1 MLLEV
6 NNLSVVFHYPEKK
19 VLDHVSLKLQKGQK
33 LGIVGE
39 SGGGKSTLIRTL
51 AGFQSYK
58 NGKVT
63 IQNKLIKATLKDR
76 KWISRKLQ
84 MIFQDPLSSLNPRQT
99 MQQALEEPLLNFTT
113 FSKEERKQRILNIIE
128 DVNLH
133 PSILRRYS
141 DSISGGQAQRICIA
155 RSLLANP
162 EILICDEPITSLDMV
177 TQIQIL
183 KLLERFGNEKQIS
196 IIFVSHDISHVLKFC
211 DEVLVIRDGR
221 VVDYFKVGEWQN
233 ENRNGYTK
241 KLMESIRIV

>member
-1 MLLEV
+1 MC
-6 NNLSVVFHYPEKK
+6 K
-19 VLDHVSLKLQKGQK
+19 
-33 LGIVGE
+33 
-39 SGGGKSTLIRTL
+39 
-51 AGFQSYK
+51 
-58 NGKVT
+58 
-63 IQNKLIKATLKDR
+63 
-76 KWISRKLQ
+76 
-84 MIFQDPLSSLNPRQT
+84 LNPRQT

-113 FSKEERKQRILNIIE
+113 FSKEERKQSILNIIE

>member
-19 VLDHVSLKLQKGQK
+19 VLDNVSLKLQKGQK

-76 KWISRKLQ
+76 KWISRELQ

-241 KLMESIRIV
+241 KLMESTRII